1 MSDRAPCVRCGN
13 ILHTGEN
20 RVTVSF
26 SVDELMELAVATS
39 SGSVRRR
46 LLCAAE
52 LLDAAAVEAALAALH
67 EAYGGDP

>member
-13 ILHTGEN
+13 ILHTGEG

-26 SVDELMELAVATS
+26 SVDELIELAVATNN
-39 SGSVRRR
+39 GSVRRR

-52 LLDAAAVEAALAALH
+52 LLDADAVESALADLH
-67 EAYGGDP
+67 DANGGDL